1 MTAPRRA
8 VSGSEWRSPSML
20 VDGQW
25 DGRSFR
31 SRTLGRQYWSPSGS
45 LRAGGGWQ
53 ARRGA
58 CVEPALCS
66 VELPVQIWGLDRPYG
81 APYGGSGA
89 RPSFFPRRGG
99 ASPGSA
105 SLLAASNAALSR
117 RWDGRGNELFACK
130 RRSRAVVAIQVVQV
144 VSGPRQSWPP

>member
-1 MTAPRRA
+1 MVE
-8 VSGSEWRSPSML
+8 VSGAARWG
-20 VDGQW
+20 VNT
-25 DGRSFR
+25 GRPLALSALGEAGRPGGEHVWSRPFAQSSFLCK
-31 SRTLGRQYWSPSGS
+31 SGASTGHTTLRMEV
-45 LRAGGGWQ
+45 L
-53 ARRGA
+53 
-58 CVEPALCS
+58 
-66 VELPVQIWGLDRPYG
+66 
-81 APYGGSGA
+81 GA